1 MTRGRLIVLD
11 GLDGCGKT
19 TQRSALAAWLPTS
32 GLMPEGAGLI
42 CTREPGGTEFGQA
55 LRELLLHARGDQAPV
70 PNAELLLYTADRAQ
84 HIETTI
90 RPALDRGDWVL
101 SDRFSGS
108 TLAYQGHGRGLDLS
122 LINQLEQIAT
132 GGLTPDLTL
141 WLHLTV
147 EDSIRRRRGERDDR
161 IEAEGQAFLARVA
174 EGFSVVAAQRNW
186 CTGEAAQA
194 PAAVTR
200 CLQQCIKEQLE

>member
-42 CTREPGGTEFGQA
+42 CTREPGGTVFGQA

-186 CTGEAAQA
+186 CTVEAAQE
-194 PAAVTR
+194 PTAVTR

>member
-11 GLDGCGKT
+11 GRDGCGKT

-186 CTGEAAQA
+186 CTVEAAQA

>member
-42 CTREPGGTEFGQA
+42 CTREPGGTVFGQA

-70 PNAELLLYTADRAQ
+70 PNAELLLYAADRAQ
-84 HIETTI
+84 HIENTI
-90 RPALDRGDWVL
+90 RPAMDRGDWVL

-141 WLHLTV
+141 WLHLSV
-147 EDSIRRRRGERDDR
+147 EDSIRRRRGECDDR
-161 IEAEGQAFLARVA
+161 IEMEGQAFLARVA

-186 CTGEAAQA
+186 YTVEAAQP